1 MAICRPVSTGTNTA
15 EMLEGTSRG
24 VDTDTLLFLFRPF
37 PAAVIASP
45 TFHLFLFFSV
55 VVKFSK
61 EVWEAL

>member
-37 PAAVIASP
+37 PGCRYCFTHVSP
-45 TFHLFLFFSV
+45 NSLLFCCR
-55 VVKFSK
+55 
-61 EVWEAL
+61 